1 MIQEPFSYGQLE
13 RTGFSFDPSNP
24 FVPIPSKLKN
34 SSEIKVCLTLGQQ
47 LMTLRFC
54 RRLVIRFSCLHHL
67 QEAGHLLPTHPD
79 LILTFQNVTSNTNI
93 AQVKKS
99 LLLILIR
106 PDGSQIISHDA

>member
-1 MIQEPFSYGQLE
+1 
-13 RTGFSFDPSNP
+13 
-24 FVPIPSKLKN
+24 
-34 SSEIKVCLTLGQQ
+34 
-47 LMTLRFC
+47 MTLRFC

-79 LILTFQNVTSNTNI
+79 LILTFQNDTSNTNI

-106 PDGSQIISHDA
+106 PDGFQIISHDLLKHGNMYGHDRDNVPCAEDSARQTLCFLKRAPVGRDPVNLRGG